1 MKKLKVTALGDSITK
16 GVVLTDQDRY
26 TVTQQSFMDM
36 VGGKLGMDIV
46 NCGKFGSTVSMGDKI
61 ISRHIK
67 DISESN
73 YTFIEYGGSD
83 CDFDW
88 MKIADAPAEDYPP
101 KTSLEEFRIRFVG
114 LIDRIRHPREEVRD
128 GEWAGRSMAVQKD
141 SL

>member
-36 VGGKLGMDIV
+36 VGEKLDMDIV
-46 NCGKFGSTVSMGDKI
+46 NCGKFGSTVSMGDKV

-73 YTFIEYGGSD
+73 YTFIEYGGND

-88 MKIADAPAEDYPP
+88 MKIADAPAEEY
-101 KTSLEEFRIRFVG
+101 SHIECE
-114 LIDRIRHPREEVRD
+114 
-128 GEWAGRSMAVQKD
+128 
-141 SL
+141 